1 MVCAASLAYCA
12 QMHRQDRAVL
22 AQHPKASDTLQ
33 LSPFLQQIAGLS
45 SQEVNQDL
53 VVAASLLHSLLNNN
67 QHPPASA
74 AGFINAEGD
83 TRSPAP
89 PNFLG
94 CAQLV
99 HHAAKFVSVPT
110 LLAVARASL
119 HFLQAELRGV
129 VYWLNLLRHCEASLE
144 QLTWDAEK
152 LDREHAD
159 EAVLLNRQ
167 AKENKLLKEQS
178 NMQERMEEVVES
190 LPRLQQTTET
200 LVSNIG
206 GMCAAP
212 CWAPHF
218 FKLAKDS
225 DGCCSPNHSVP
236 DMATTMAA
244 LHEAHLLSDRTLDFI
259 KSCFV
264 THEM

>member
-1 MVCAASLAYCA
+1 MLVLSL
-12 QMHRQDRAVL
+12 
-22 AQHPKASDTLQ
+22 
-33 LSPFLQQIAGLS
+33 
-45 SQEVNQDL
+45 
-53 VVAASLLHSLLNNN
+53 
-67 QHPPASA
+67 
-74 AGFINAEGD
+74 
-83 TRSPAP
+83 RSPAACCHSQYDVQS
-89 PNFLG
+89 G

-264 THEM
+264 THELMRLVDASAAYVAWLLTDSASAEVAAHDVMAEEEQTAAKAAAKKAKKQNQKAKKQRAPQ